1 LALKKLA
8 LALLL
13 VACFAVTARS
23 QEQPPQLLLRAAHC
37 LSVKSFLPST
47 TVQELTIGYLVD
59 VKSYPGKRVMYVVTY
74 TAPAKSSGSAFVIV
88 LTQQDNHQI
97 FDIQNNAAFVLSKR
111 GIHGVSFASPPLGGD
126 WTQERLA
133 SAIERIEKQPRFTI
147 TANDMLTMGSSIGCE
162 AYTDPQPKPDAK

>member
-1 LALKKLA
+1 MKKLA

-13 VACFAVTARS
+13 VACFAVKARS

-37 LSVKSFLPST
+37 LSVKSFFPSK
-47 TVQELTIGYLVD
+47 TVQELTFGYLVD
-59 VKSYPGKRVMYVVTY
+59 EKSYPGKRVMYVVSY
-74 TAPAKSSGSAFVIV
+74 AAFARSNGSAFAIV
-88 LTQQDNHQI
+88 LTQQDDHQS

-111 GIHGVSFASPPLGGD
+111 GIHGVSFATPPLGGD

-147 TANDMLTMGSSIGCE
+147 TAKDMLTIDPSVSCE
-162 AYTDPQPKPDAK
+162 AYTDPQPKPNVK

>member
-1 LALKKLA
+1 MKKLA

-37 LSVKSFLPST
+37 LSVKSFFPST
-47 TVQELTIGYLVD
+47 TAQELTLGYLVD
-59 VKSYPGKRVMYVVTY
+59 EKSYPGKRVMYVVIY
-74 TAPAKSSGSAFVIV
+74 TAPARLSGSAFAIV
-88 LTQQDNHQI
+88 LTQQDDHQT

-111 GIHGVSFASPPLGGD
+111 GIHGVSFATPPLGGD

-133 SAIERIEKQPRFTI
+133 SAIERIEKRPRFTLSMKNLL
-147 TANDMLTMGSSIGCE
+147 AADSSISCE
-162 AYTDPQPKPDAK
+162 AYTDLQPKPATK